1 MHDLSIE
8 RDEIIVIG
16 DHIEV
21 SLVDILGDRVRLGI
35 NAPRDVSVHRKEVS
49 DFLIRSELDLALFSA
64 QSRAITPS
72 RRSSALAFA
81 DVGTEQQSVP

>member
-35 NAPRDVSVHRKEVS
+35 NAPRSVSIHRKEVY
-49 DFLIRSELDLALFSA
+49 DAIKRGNGEVAKSA
-64 QSRAITPS
+64 VDPAQAK
-72 RRSSALAFA
+72 
-81 DVGTEQQSVP
+81 